1 MKYVVSWISKAGVSE
16 AESERSLAVFA
27 KWSPLP
33 ATAFSEFVG
42 RLDGRGGFAVVET
55 DDATAVLRDAAIFG
69 AWFDFDVC
77 PVVDIVE
84 LVRVAGE
91 AAEFRKT
98 VV

>member
-1 MKYVVSWISKAGVSE
+1 MKYVISWISKAGLGE
-16 AESERSLAVFA
+16 ADAERSLNVFA

-33 ATAFSEFVG
+33 VAAFSEFVG

-55 DDATAVLRDAAIFG
+55 DDPSAVLRDAAIFG
-69 AWFDFDVC
+69 AWFDFEVC

-91 AAEFRKT
+91 AVEFRKS
-98 VV
+98 VS

>member
-1 MKYVVSWISKAGVSE
+1 MKYVVSWISKPGVSE
-16 AESERSLAVFA
+16 VDAQRSLDVFG

-33 ATAFSEFVG
+33 STAFSEFLG

-55 DDATAVLRDAAIFG
+55 DDALAVLRDAAIFG
-69 AWFDFDVC
+69 AWFDFEVC
-77 PVVDIVE
+77 PVVDIVD

-91 AAEFRKT
+91 AAEFRKS